1 MPGPGIRAVGQSFGQ
16 RGEKRGTSAMSF
28 KKMTL
33 AAALMGAVALSTPVS
48 AKTLRFAFQGTLN
61 SLDPYSLNETFTLGM
76 QGNVYEGLTKRD
88 KQLKIIPGLAE
99 SWETPDPL
107 HWIFHIRKNVKFQ
120 NGDPLTADDVVFSMQ
135 RLEMP
140 GSDLRGNIPADS
152 VWAKKDDFTV
162 EVTLKTPNPILT
174 SQLDTTYI
182 MDKGWAEKNGLA
194 KPVSAK
200 DVENNK
206 AAQMAN
212 GTGPFEIAS
221 HEPGVKTVF
230 KRNPNYWGKVE
241 SNVDEVV
248 FTPIASDSTRVA
260 ALLSGQVDLI
270 EPVPVQDV
278 ERVNSNPDTKVL
290 SGPETRVIHLGFN
303 QIRDELPSSD
313 VKGKHPFKDVRVRKA
328 FYQAID
334 MDAIAKRIM
343 RGLATPVPL
352 LIAPQFFAGSKDFKR
367 PLYDPAAAKKL
378 VAEAGYPNGF
388 SLTMDCPNDRY
399 VNDARICE
407 AAVGMLAKIGV
418 KVNLLAQPKAK
429 YFAKVLAPGGYNT
442 DFYLLG
448 WTPNSFDSWNVFV
461 SLATCRDATGAG
473 GPVTLGGYCN
483 KKVDELAAGVVV
495 GAGAKK
501 RDAMIHDAFKILTD
515 DVSHIPLHQQYLV
528 WGKRKNLD
536 IFQRADDQVL
546 FYWANLK

>member
-1 MPGPGIRAVGQSFGQ
+1 
-16 RGEKRGTSAMSF
+16 MSF
-28 KKMTL
+28 KKLTL
-33 AAALMGAVALSTPVS
+33 AAALMGAVAMSAPAG

-76 QGNVYEGLTKRD
+76 LGNVYEGLTKRD

-99 SWETPDPL
+99 SWDTPDPL
-107 HWIFHIRKNVKFQ
+107 HWVFHIRKNVKFQ

-182 MDKGWAEKNGLA
+182 LDKAWSEKNGLG

-212 GTGPFEIAS
+212 GTGPFSVAS
-221 HEPGVKTVF
+221 HAPGVKTVF
-230 KRNPNYWGKVE
+230 KRNPNYWGKID
-241 SNVDEVV
+241 SNIDEVD
-248 FTPIASDSTRVA
+248 FTPISSDSTRVA

-278 ERVNSNPDTKVL
+278 DRVNSNPDTKVL

-313 VKGKHPFKDVRVRKA
+313 VKGKNPFKDVRVRKA

-334 MDAIAKRIM
+334 MDAIDKRIM
-343 RGLATPVPL
+343 RGLAKPVPL
-352 LIAPQFFAGSKDFKR
+352 LIAPEFYAGSKDFKR
-367 PLYDPAAAKKL
+367 LPYDPAAAKKL
-378 VAEAGYPNGF
+378 LAEAGYPNGF
-388 SLTMDCPNDRY
+388 SLAMDCPNDRY

-407 AAVGMLAKIGV
+407 TAVAMLAKIGI

-448 WTPNSFDSWNVFV
+448 WTPNSFDSWNVLV
-461 SLATCRDATGAG
+461 SLATCRDAKGAG
-473 GPVTLGGYCN
+473 GPFNLGGYCN
-483 KKVDELAAGVVV
+483 KKVDELAAKIVVETDTT
-495 GAGAKK
+495 K
-501 RDAMIHDAFKILTD
+501 RNAMIHDAFKILTD